1 MTKKPRKPAGEKLV
15 ARSVKV
21 SDVDWAEWTKA
32 AASEGMGVSAW
43 VRLIARRA
51 IRRARKAGEL

>member
-1 MTKKPRKPAGEKLV
+1 MTKKQHKPAGEKLI

-21 SDVDWAEWTKA
+21 SNADWLEWNKA
-32 AASEGMGVSAW
+32 AAAEGMGVSAW
-43 VRLIARRA
+43 VRQLARRA